1 MSVIPTPQPPARPRG
16 DRLFLRTLAQAIKPK
31 LPLTVTQWAD
41 AHRELSAKG
50 SSERGRWKTARTPF
64 LAEIMDCL
72 SDRSPVKRVTV
83 MKATQQGATEVALN
97 WIGYTITHT
106 PGPMLVV
113 VPTLDVLNRWV
124 MQRLDPMLRET
135 PLIAEMFDAFRSR
148 AAANSKDIKDFP
160 GGMLVLSGAN
170 SPASLSSMPMQYVI
184 CDEVDRFPWEVGE
197 EGDPLGL
204 IDQRTATFPTRK
216 VLLIS
221 TPTMKD
227 ASRIEEEYL
236 KSDQRRYFVPCP
248 HCGARQHL
256 KWDNLQWDKPFRQV
270 WYVCES
276 SGCLIEE
283 HSKPAMLAAGAWVPQ
298 RLDADPTRRG
308 YHINGLYAPIG
319 LGYSWHE
326 LVARW
331 LDAQG
336 DPAKLKR
343 FVNTSIGETW
353 EDRSRDI
360 KPHTLAARVEPPELR
375 MIPPGCLLLTAG
387 IDTQDDRLAVQI
399 VGWGRGLRC
408 WVIDYLEIPGDPH
421 QDSLWMRLSE
431 ILHTPFANA
440 YGRDLRIRSAAI
452 DTGGHHT
459 HAVYNYVRSATRGD
473 GGYSPHGLTVMAI
486 KGAGTPSKPALGGRP
501 THLDITFRGR
511 VIRNGVQLWTVGVD
525 TAKHNLFGRLS
536 GDSELPPEDRSM
548 RFPSGLDEEYFR
560 MLTAE
565 VFNPERNRWEI
576 RRGRRNEALD
586 TWVYAFAAT
595 HHPSLRAHAWRT
607 KDWQK
612 LALQLEPEAGDL
624 FAGLEPIEGRP
635 PPPRQEAPKDN
646 PPRVAVKP
654 SSALR

>member
-1 MSVIPTPQPPARPRG
+1 MNAILSPPPTTRPRG
-16 DRLFLRTLAQAIKPK
+16 DRLFLRSLAQAIRPK
-31 LPLTVTQWAD
+31 APLTVSQWAD

-50 SSERGRWKTARTPF
+50 SSERGRWKTTRTPF

-83 MKATQQGATEVALN
+83 MKATQLGATEVALN
-97 WIGYTITHT
+97 WIGYTISHT

-135 PLIAEMFDAFRSR
+135 PLIAEVFDAFRSR

-170 SPASLSSMPMQYVI
+170 SPASLSSMPMQYVV
-184 CDEVDRFPWEVGE
+184 CDEVDRFPWEVGD

-204 IDQRTATFPTRK
+204 IDQRTATFPMRK

-227 ASRIEEEYL
+227 ASRIEEEYS
-236 KSDQRRYFVPCP
+236 KSDQRRYMVPCP
-248 HCGARQHL
+248 HCGAMQWL

-276 SGCLIEE
+276 SGCVIEE
-283 HSKPAMLAAGAWVPQ
+283 HSKPAMLAAGEWVPQ
-298 RLDADPTRRG
+298 RQDADPTRRG
-308 YHINGLYAPIG
+308 YHISGLYAPIG

-375 MIPPGCLLLTAG
+375 MIPSGCLLLTAG

-399 VGWGRGLRC
+399 VGWGRGLRA
-408 WVIDYLEIPGDPH
+408 WIIDYLEIPGDPH
-421 QDSLWMRLSE
+421 QDPLWMRLSE
-431 ILHTPFANA
+431 ILHTPYTNTR
-440 YGRDLRIRSAAI
+440 GRDLRIRCAAI
-452 DTGGHHT
+452 DSGGHHT
-459 HAVYNYVRSATRGD
+459 HAVYNYVRGASRGD

-486 KGAGTPSKPALGGRP
+486 KGANTPSKPVLSGRP
-501 THLDITFRGR
+501 AHLDINFRGR

-525 TAKHNLFGRLS
+525 TVKHNLFGRLS
-536 GDSELPPEDRSM
+536 GDSEIPPEDRAL

-607 KDWQK
+607 REWQK
-612 LALQLEPEAGDL
+612 LAEQLEPESGDL
-624 FAGLEPIEGRP
+624 FAGLEPSEGRP
-635 PPPRQEAPKDN
+635 AAPAPATDRPK
-646 PPRVAVKP
+646 PARHRV
-654 SSALR
+654 SSSIL